1 MDIDVELEV
10 VVVFSK
16 VGLVFGEAKVE
27 GPVVCSGAA
36 NVELVV
42 DPKVVLVVDEA
53 NVERF
58 ELLTGPPLAKVSLKP

>member
-1 MDIDVELEV
+1 MDVDVELEV

-16 VGLVFGEAKVE
+16 VGLVVG
-27 GPVVCSGAA
+27 
-36 NVELVV
+36 
-42 DPKVVLVVDEA
+42 EA

>member
-1 MDIDVELEV
+1 M
-10 VVVFSK
+10 
-16 VGLVFGEAKVE
+16 
-27 GPVVCSGAA
+27 